1 MYGDNSWNH
10 KTATPPSAF
19 RKFTQNH
26 RGSPL
31 FSRWYH
37 LVISPN
43 QCGFPT
49 DYGWSKA
56 NFCSCNKQC
65 CYLYL
70 HLLLLKITSQ
80 KVLLRSRFA
89 SDRNPTLGKFRSLA
103 ARIIKFVASIT
114 ILCCSNHQ
122 VRWFNVSLLLLEGLS
137 LPVKNLQLLLQ
148 FSKNQPFSL
157 EYPMQISKKNRLNL
171 PVFTGKSIFLNISSM
186 IFPGVLH
193 LGASNCPGPRAS
205 SSLHWVLWVELVEG
219 QDSSDSY
226 ARWCWR
232 SPKWGIYILVMTNIA
247 IENCPFIVDLPIHS
261 MVIFHRFLYVYQRV
275 SEDFTKQNDGF
286 YGIWSGLMMGL
297 NGGVIGLHQQKW

>member
-1 MYGDNSWNH
+1 MKSSNSNTRLSIWKIH
-10 KTATPPSAF
+10 PEPPWV
-19 RKFTQNH
+19 
-26 RGSPL
+26 SPFL
-31 FSRWYH
+31 A
-37 LVISPN
+37 LISPAYFTN

-80 KVLLRSRFA
+80 KILLRSRFA

-186 IFPGVLH
+186 IFPGFLH
-193 LGASNCPGPRAS
+193 LGASNCPGPRLIIATLS
-205 SSLHWVLWVELVEG
+205 ALSGAGRGPRFLGFVRKMVGKVTKMLDLIGLH
-219 QDSSDSY
+219 Q
-226 ARWCWR
+226 
-232 SPKWGIYILVMTNIA
+232 PKWW
-247 IENCPFIVDLPIHS
+247 
-261 MVIFHRFLYVYQRV
+261 
-275 SEDFTKQNDGF
+275 F
-286 YGIWSGLMMGL
+286 YGIWSGLTM
-297 NGGVIGLHQQKW
+297 V